1 MPQQLLD
8 PIPIVG
14 VFLGFVVVSLI
25 AFEIGYRI
33 GKWRKAKDPDAEE
46 GASGVLVGSLL
57 GLLAFLLA
65 ISMGLAADRFDTR
78 RGLVLAE
85 ATTINTAYLRAGY
98 LPEPYQ
104 TEIRDL
110 LREYVPLRIV
120 PDGQTAAALAAD
132 LAQSEAILDELWA
145 VTESVAT
152 EIEATDITALYIESV
167 NEIITLHA
175 QRVTAGIFARVPD
188 TVIVFLLILA
198 IGSTAMVGFG
208 AGRGGRRNVVSA
220 ILMIV
225 ALGATFTLIVD
236 LDRPREGL
244 LTVSQ
249 RPLIELHERLGEPE
263 P

>member
-8 PIPIVG
+8 PIPLLG
-14 VFLGFVVVSLI
+14 VFLGFIVLSLI
-25 AFEIGYRI
+25 AFEIGFRI
-33 GKWRKAKDPDAEE
+33 GVWRKAKDPDEEE
-46 GASGVLVGSLL
+46 GASGLLIGSLL

-65 ISMGLAADRFDTR
+65 ITMGMASDRFDTR
-78 RGLVLAE
+78 RGLVLEE

-104 TEIRDL
+104 AEIRNL
-110 LREYVPLRIV
+110 LREYVPLRIA
-120 PDGQTAAALAAD
+120 PEGQAVAALAANI
-132 LAQSEAILDELWA
+132 ARSEEIHDDLWA

-152 EIEATDITALYIESV
+152 EVEATDITALYIESV

-175 QRVTAGIFARVPD
+175 QRVTAGVFARVPD
-188 TVIVFLLILA
+188 TVLLFLLILA

-208 AGRGGRRNVVSA
+208 AGRAGRRNVVTA
-220 ILMIV
+220 TLMIV
-225 ALGATFTLIVD
+225 ALGATFTLVVD
-236 LDRPREGL
+236 LDRPRDGL

-249 RPLIELHERLGEPE
+249 RPLIELQEKLGEPE